1 MPQRLLTI
9 AQTAERLKVRPD
21 YVRELVR
28 KKRLTFVEGE
38 QLPADQVDAL
48 AELMNKLRGQGI
60 AAMVQIADAGGDLTA

>member
-28 KKRLTFVEGE
+28 KRRLTFVEGE
-38 QLPADQVDAL
+38 QLAADQVDAL

-60 AAMVQIADAGGDLTA
+60 AAMVQIADAGGDLTS